1 VAIRRRTKI
10 LVAVLA
16 TPLVLLLAA
25 VLLLKFYFTSE
36 RLKALI
42 LPKLQAA
49 INRDVDVKEISI
61 SIFPTFGV
69 SLEQL
74 AIANRKGPGFS
85 EQPFISLDEFF
96 LDVKLLPLL
105 GNHLEVNQITLQRPV
120 VLLEVNKNGE
130 ENYSNPSEGA
140 VTGQEGRKGLTVELR
155 QGGSLLLSNFEIKD
169 GDFEYVDRQND
180 RAIRLKGLDSR
191 VHVEMIAEVSEIRT
205 ETDMVIGEFSYG
217 VIGNPSIHESNLHI
231 KQNSTLHVQDN
242 KVTLDKGE
250 LDIQDLKLGMTGS
263 LTLTQQPQHLDFM
276 IGSEDIDL
284 KQALSLVPHEIV
296 KGLEKAQVE
305 GTARFQANV
314 KGDLGEG
321 KKLEILLD
329 ATLANGKI
337 HYADFPKS
345 VTDINFKA
353 KLLSSGSTSRLDI
366 PDFSARLGNNPVK
379 MNLTLTDFEDLVLN
393 AHVEG
398 VVNLSE
404 VKDFYPLEQG
414 KSLSGVLR
422 AKVSIEG
429 KPSRPETLR
438 GNGALEFQDVVV
450 ASTEGPPS
458 RVNGSVT
465 FSNQAIEAKGL
476 KVKYG
481 PSDLTLAFTVKNYLS
496 MVFPS
501 TLEKGK
507 GQSSKPSMNV
517 SLTSPY
523 FEWTPSNE
531 PVVIPPFDIDASVA
545 ISKLV
550 YNGKEP
556 FECTDI
562 RGNVSSSEKVI
573 RLKNVSLKAYG
584 GEMSASGTIDFRN
597 PKQPL
602 FDVALDAKGAD
613 GHLLLSKA
621 TSFGDHIFGN
631 ISLTMKLKGAL
642 SDSMSFLPNSLS
654 GDGVLSLAD
663 GKLTGYPATDQ
674 LATFLALPEMK
685 EVTFKSWSHA
695 FQIADARVNTPDL
708 KIASRGNDLLISGWQ
723 GFDGSLDYKLT
734 VKLSEALSNQF
745 MVGGVASQV
754 ADLFRDKEGHITL
767 FLLVGGT
774 TDAPK
779 FRWDTEAAREKL
791 RERVTEELEKKKEQ
805 VQEKAKEEIQ
815 KKLEEGKSKLQ
826 EQLKKLFKKP

>member
-10 LVAVLA
+10 LVAILA
-16 TPLVLLLAA
+16 VPLVLLLAA
-25 VLLLKFYFTSE
+25 VLFLKFYFTSE

-49 INRDVDVKEISI
+49 ISRDVDVKEISI
-61 SIFPTFGV
+61 SILPTFGV

-74 AIANRKGPGFS
+74 VIANRKGPGFS

-105 GNHLEVNQITLQRPV
+105 GNRLEVNQIVLQRPV
-120 VLLEVNKNGE
+120 VLLEVNKKGE

-140 VTGQEGRKGLTVELR
+140 AAGQKGKTGLTLEYR

-169 GDFEYVDRQND
+169 GDFEYVDRQNN

-191 VHVEMIAEVSEIRT
+191 VHVETIAEVSEIRT

-217 VIGNPSIHESNLHI
+217 VIGKPSIHESSLHI
-231 KQNSTLHVQDN
+231 KQNSTLRVRED
-242 KVTLDKGE
+242 KVTLEKGE
-250 LDIQDLKLGMTGS
+250 LELQNLKLGMKGS
-263 LTLTQQPQHLDFM
+263 LSLAPQQHVDFTV
-276 IGSEDIDL
+276 GSEDIDL
-284 KQALSLVPHEIV
+284 KQALSLVPHATV

-305 GTARFQANV
+305 GTARFQANI

-321 KKLEILLD
+321 KKPEVLLD
-329 ATLANGKI
+329 ATLTNGKI

-353 KLLSSGSTSRLDI
+353 KLQSTGSRSRLDI
-366 PDFSARLGNNPVK
+366 PDFSARLGNNPIM
-379 MNLTLTDFEDLVLN
+379 MNLTLTDFEDPVLN

-414 KSLSGVLR
+414 KSLSGVLK
-422 AKVSIEG
+422 AKVSMEG
-429 KPSRPETLR
+429 KPSRPEMLK
-438 GNGALEFQDVVV
+438 GSGALEFQDVVI

-458 RVNGSVT
+458 KVNGSIT
-465 FSNQAIEAKGL
+465 FSNHAIEAKEL

-496 MVFPS
+496 MIFPS
-501 TLEKGK
+501 ALEKGR
-507 GQSSKPSMNV
+507 GQPSKPSMNI
-517 SLTSPY
+517 SLSSSY
-523 FEWTPSNE
+523 FESTPSKE
-531 PVVIPPFDIDASVA
+531 PVVIPPFDIDATVA

-584 GEMSASGTIDFRN
+584 GDMSASGTIDLRD

-602 FDVALDAKGAD
+602 FDVALDAKGAN

-642 SDSMSFLPNSLS
+642 SDSMSFLPNSLL

-663 GKLTGYPATDQ
+663 GRLTGYPATDQ
-674 LATFLALPEMK
+674 LATFLALPEMR

-695 FQIADARVNTPDL
+695 FHISDGRVNTPDL
-708 KIASRGNDLLISGWQ
+708 KIASRGNDFLISGWQ

-734 VKLSEALSNQF
+734 VKLSDALSNQF
-745 MVGGVASQV
+745 MAGGVASQV
-754 ADLFRDKEGHITL
+754 ADLFKDKEGHVTL

-791 RERVTEELEKKKEQ
+791 RERVTQELEKKKEQ
-805 VQEKAKEEIQ
+805 VEEKAKEEIQ

>member
-16 TPLVLLLAA
+16 VPLVLLFAA
-25 VLLLKFYFTSE
+25 VLFLKFYFTSD

-49 INRDVDVKEISI
+49 INRDVDVKEIGI

-74 AIANRKGPGFS
+74 VVANRKGAGFS

-105 GNHLEVNQITLQRPV
+105 GNRLEVNQIILQRPV
-120 VLLEVNKNGE
+120 VLLEVTKKGE
-130 ENYSNPSEGA
+130 ENFSNPSEGA
-140 VTGQEGRKGLTVELR
+140 VTGQEGKKSLTIELG
-155 QGGSLLLSNFEIKD
+155 QGASLLLSNFEIKD
-169 GDFEYVDRQND
+169 GDFEYVDRQNN
-180 RAIRLKGLDSR
+180 RAISLKGLDSR
-191 VHVEMIAEVSEIRT
+191 VHVETITEVREIRT

-250 LDIQDLKLGMTGS
+250 LDIQDLKLGMNGS
-263 LTLTQQPQHLDFM
+263 LSLAPQQHFDFTV
-276 IGSEDIDL
+276 GSENIDL
-284 KQALSLVPHEIV
+284 KQALSLVPHDIV

-305 GTARFQANV
+305 GTARFLANI

-321 KKLEILLD
+321 KKPEVLLD
-329 ATLANGKI
+329 ATLTNGKI

-353 KLLSSGSTSRLDI
+353 KLLSSGSTNRLDI
-366 PDFSARLGNNPVK
+366 SDFSARLGSNPVK
-379 MNLTLTDFEDLVLN
+379 MNLTLTDFEDPFLS

-398 VVNLSE
+398 AVNLSE

-429 KPSRPETLR
+429 KPSRPEALR
-438 GNGALEFQDVVV
+438 GSGALEFQDVVM

-458 RVNGSVT
+458 RINGSVT

-476 KVKYG
+476 KVNYG
-481 PSDLTLAFTVKNYLS
+481 PSDLTLALTVKNYLS

-507 GQSSKPSMNV
+507 GQPSKPSMNV

-523 FEWTPSNE
+523 FESTPSNGA
-531 PVVIPPFDIDASVA
+531 VVIPPFDIDASVA
-545 ISKLV
+545 ISKFV

-584 GEMSASGTIDFRN
+584 GNMSASGTIDFRN
-597 PKQPL
+597 PKQPV

-613 GHLLLSKA
+613 GHLLLSKV

-631 ISLTMKLKGAL
+631 VSLTMKLEGAL

-674 LATFLALPEMK
+674 LAGFLALPEMK
-685 EVTFKSWSHA
+685 ELTFKSWSHA
-695 FQIADARVNTPDL
+695 FQISDGRVNTPDL
-708 KIASRGNDLLISGWQ
+708 KIASRGNDFLISGWQ
-723 GFDGSLDYKLT
+723 GFDGSLDYRLT

-745 MVGGVASQV
+745 MTGGVASQV
-754 ADLFRDKEGHITL
+754 ADLFKDKEARVTL

-774 TDAPK
+774 AGAPK
-779 FRWDTEAAREKL
+779 FRWDTEAARQRL
-791 RERVTEELEKKKEQ
+791 LERVTQEAEKKKEQ

>member
-25 VLLLKFYFTSE
+25 VLFLKFYFTSE

-49 INRDVDVKEISI
+49 INRDVDVKEIGI
-61 SIFPTFGV
+61 SILPTFGV

-74 AIANRKGPGFS
+74 VIANRKGPGFS

-105 GNHLEVNQITLQRPV
+105 GNRLEVNQIILQRPV
-120 VLLEVNKNGE
+120 VLLEVNKKGE
-130 ENYSNPSEGA
+130 ENYSNPSESA
-140 VTGQEGRKGLTVELR
+140 AAGQERKKGLTLEYR
-155 QGGSLLLSNFEIKD
+155 QGGSLLLSNFEIRD

-191 VHVEMIAEVSEIRT
+191 VHVETITEVSEIRT
-205 ETDMVIGEFSYG
+205 ETDMAIGEFSYG
-217 VIGNPSIHESNLHI
+217 AIGNPSIRESNLHI
-231 KQNSTLHVQDN
+231 KQNSTLEIQEN
-242 KVTLDKGE
+242 KVTLEKGE
-250 LDIQDLKLGMTGS
+250 LEVQDLKLGMKGS
-263 LTLTQQPQHLDFM
+263 LSLAPQQHIDLT

-284 KQALSLVPHEIV
+284 KQALSLVPHDIV

-305 GTARFQANV
+305 GTARFQANIN
-314 KGDLGEG
+314 GDLGEG
-321 KKLEILLD
+321 KKPEILLD

-345 VTDINFKA
+345 VTNINFKA
-353 KLLSSGSTSRLDI
+353 KLLSSRSTSRLDI
-366 PDFSARLGNNPVK
+366 PDFSARLGNNPIK
-379 MNLTLTDFEDLVLN
+379 MNLTLTDFEDPVLD

-398 VVNLSE
+398 IVNLSE

-414 KSLSGVLR
+414 KSLSGVLK
-422 AKVSIEG
+422 AKVSVKG
-429 KPSRPETLR
+429 KPSRLETL
-438 GNGALEFQDVVV
+438 GGSGALEFQDVAM

-496 MVFPS
+496 LVFPS
-501 TLEKGK
+501 TLERGK
-507 GQSSKPSMNV
+507 GQPPKPSMNV

-523 FEWTPSNE
+523 FESTPSKE
-531 PVVIPPFDIDASVA
+531 PIVIPPFDIDATVA

-573 RLKNVSLKAYG
+573 WLKNLSLKAYG
-584 GEMSASGTIDFRN
+584 GDMSASGTIDFRN

-602 FDVALDAKGAD
+602 FDIALDAKGAD
-613 GHLLLSKA
+613 GHMLLSKA
-621 TSFGDHIFGN
+621 TSFGAHIFGS

-642 SDSMSFLPNSLS
+642 NDSMSFLPDSLS
-654 GDGVLSLAD
+654 GDGILSLAD
-663 GKLTGYPATDQ
+663 GKLTGYPATDR
-674 LATFLALPEMK
+674 LATFLSLPEMK

-695 FQIADARVNTPDL
+695 FHISDGRVNTPDL
-708 KIASRGNDLLISGWQ
+708 KIASRGNDFLISGWQ

-745 MVGGVASQV
+745 TVGGVASQV
-754 ADLFRDKEGHITL
+754 ADLFKDKEGHVTL

-791 RERVTEELEKKKEQ
+791 RERVTQELEKKKEQ
-805 VQEKAKEEIQ
+805 AQEKAKEEIQ

>member
-10 LVAVLA
+10 LVAILA
-16 TPLVLLLAA
+16 VPLVLLLAA
-25 VLLLKFYFTSE
+25 VLFLKFYFTSE

-49 INRDVDVKEISI
+49 ISRDVDVKEISI
-61 SIFPTFGV
+61 SILPTFGV

-74 AIANRKGPGFS
+74 VIANRKGPGFS

-105 GNHLEVNQITLQRPV
+105 GNRLEVNQIVLQRPV
-120 VLLEVNKNGE
+120 VLLEVNKKGE

-140 VTGQEGRKGLTVELR
+140 AAGQKGKTGLTLEYR

-169 GDFEYVDRQND
+169 GDFEYVDRQNN

-191 VHVEMIAEVSEIRT
+191 VHVETIAEVSEIRT

-217 VIGNPSIHESNLHI
+217 VIGKPSIHESGLHI
-231 KQNSTLHVQDN
+231 KQNSTLRVQED
-242 KVTLDKGE
+242 KVTLEKGE
-250 LDIQDLKLGMTGS
+250 LELQDLKLGMKGS
-263 LTLTQQPQHLDFM
+263 LSLAPQQHVDFTV
-276 IGSEDIDL
+276 GSEDIDL
-284 KQALSLVPHEIV
+284 KQALSLVPHAAV

-305 GTARFQANV
+305 GTARFQANI

-321 KKLEILLD
+321 KKPEVLLD
-329 ATLANGKI
+329 ATLTNGKI

-353 KLLSSGSTSRLDI
+353 KLQSTGSRSRLDI
-366 PDFSARLGNNPVK
+366 PDFSARLGNNPIM
-379 MNLTLTDFEDLVLN
+379 MNLTLTDLEDPVLN

-414 KSLSGVLR
+414 KSLSGVLK
-422 AKVSIEG
+422 AKVSMEG
-429 KPSRPETLR
+429 KPSRPEMLK
-438 GNGALEFQDVVV
+438 GSGALEFQDVVI

-458 RVNGSVT
+458 KVNGSIT
-465 FSNQAIEAKGL
+465 FSNQAIEAKEL

-496 MVFPS
+496 MIFPS
-501 TLEKGK
+501 ALEKGR
-507 GQSSKPSMNV
+507 GQPSKPSMNV
-517 SLTSPY
+517 SLSSPY
-523 FEWTPSNE
+523 FESTPSKE
-531 PVVIPPFDIDASVA
+531 PVVIPPFDIDATVA

-584 GEMSASGTIDFRN
+584 GDMSASGTIDLRD

-602 FDVALDAKGAD
+602 FDVALDAKGAN

-642 SDSMSFLPNSLS
+642 SDSMSFLPNSLL

-663 GKLTGYPATDQ
+663 GRLTGYPATDQ
-674 LATFLALPEMK
+674 LATFLALPEMR

-695 FQIADARVNTPDL
+695 FHISDGRVNTPDL
-708 KIASRGNDLLISGWQ
+708 KIASRGNDFLISGWQ

-734 VKLSEALSNQF
+734 VKLSDALSNQF
-745 MVGGVASQV
+745 MAGGVASQV
-754 ADLFRDKEGHITL
+754 ADLFKDKEGHVTL

-791 RERVTEELEKKKEQ
+791 RERVTQELEKKKEQ
-805 VQEKAKEEIQ
+805 VEEKAKEEIQ

>member
-10 LVAVLA
+10 LAAVLA
-16 TPLVLLLAA
+16 IPLVLLLAA
-25 VLLLKFYFTSE
+25 VLFLKFYFTSE

-49 INRDVDVKEISI
+49 INRDVDVKEMGI
-61 SIFPTFGV
+61 SIFPSFGV

-74 AIANRKGPGFS
+74 IIANRKGPGFS

-105 GNHLEVNQITLQRPV
+105 GNRLEVNQIIFQRPV
-120 VLLEVNKNGE
+120 VLLEVNKKGE

-140 VTGQEGRKGLTVELR
+140 AAGQGGKKGLTLEYR

-191 VHVEMIAEVSEIRT
+191 VHVETITEVSEIRT
-205 ETDMVIGEFSYG
+205 ETDMAIGEFSYG
-217 VIGNPSIHESNLHI
+217 VIGNPSIRESNLHI
-231 KQNSTLHVQDN
+231 KQSSTLHVQED
-242 KVTLDKGE
+242 KVTLEKGE
-250 LDIQDLKLGMTGS
+250 LELQDLRLGMKGS
-263 LTLTQQPQHLDFM
+263 LSLALQQHLDFTV
-276 IGSEDIDL
+276 GSEDIDL
-284 KQALSLVPHEIV
+284 KQALSLVPHDIV

-305 GTARFQANV
+305 GTARFQANI

-321 KKLEILLD
+321 KKPEILLD
-329 ATLANGKI
+329 ATLTNGKI

-353 KLLSSGSTSRLDI
+353 KLQSAGSRSRLDI
-366 PDFSARLGNNPVK
+366 PDFSARLGNNPIK
-379 MNLTLTDFEDLVLN
+379 MDLTLADFEDPVLN

-422 AKVSIEG
+422 AKVSMEG
-429 KPSRPETLR
+429 KPSRPATLR
-438 GNGALEFQDVVV
+438 GNGALEFQDVVI

-458 RVNGSVT
+458 RVNGSIT
-465 FSNQAIEAKGL
+465 FSNQAIEAKEL

-501 TLEKGK
+501 ALERGK
-507 GQSSKPSMNV
+507 GQPSKPSMNV

-523 FEWTPSNE
+523 FESTPSSE

-573 RLKNVSLKAYG
+573 WLRNVSLKAYG
-584 GEMSASGTIDFRN
+584 GDMSASGTIDFRN

-642 SDSMSFLPNSLS
+642 NDSMSFLPNSLS

-663 GKLTGYPATDQ
+663 GKLTGYPATDR

-695 FQIADARVNTPDL
+695 FHISDGRVNTPDL
-708 KIASRGNDLLISGWQ
+708 KIASRGNDFLISGWQ

-745 MVGGVASQV
+745 MASVVASQV
-754 ADLFRDKEGHITL
+754 ADLFKDKEGHVTL
-767 FLLVGGT
+767 CLLVGGT

-791 RERVTEELEKKKEQ
+791 LERVTQEAEKKKEQ